1 MPKRPTKAEIQ
12 VWIPAATDIFK
23 AVMPPISV
31 PYPQTYISDSRNFR
45 AVRTQLVDKL
55 GCKHADFPE
64 DSVIEYIHGE
74 KGYAILIRQNLLYD
88 NNDEHFCWLY
98 WHELGHFY
106 AINLETADLHRY
118 NDPGLADDSHI
129 LEYATTGKDSTPI
142 PVMGLSGERLK
153 QEGY

>member
-88 NNDEHFCWLY
+88 NND
-98 WHELGHFY
+98 